1 MKNRR
6 ADNGV
11 SEIIGVVLLLLM
23 ATALF
28 STVYLFVMNEVLD
41 SSEEP
46 SPSVTVLGTIGGG
59 DIILEHRGGEALSL
73 DTKIMITISGMTY
86 NMTVGDLLDD
96 ESKGDGK
103 WSIGEKLSYAP
114 SLDITGRQVRILVI
128 DEESGSM
135 VMQGVLQEGDTSMDP
150 FVITRYATNVVSYS
164 AKLWM
169 EYDFK
174 NYSGYLGFA
183 WKPDGGDWTYSSPPL
198 GSGDVHSVT
207 GSYAETINGL
217 IPGTLYWFK
226 TQLKYG
232 STMIEGSMASFTTL
246 GWDVGIWHFDEN
258 TGTIAYDSSGRGN
271 DGTLKPNAVNRPQWT
286 MGINGS
292 ALNFDGIDDYVEVF
306 DDNTLDLTDAITI
319 EAWMKPLENSEGFIG
334 DINSVIDTSEFGI
347 LDVYE
352 PALIHISGKIYAI
365 TCRGTDN
372 DGFLITMQLENNG
385 QIKEGYIDIFE
396 FDTSSGYEPN
406 IISIKNDVYV
416 VAYRGPDN
424 DGFLKTVEID
434 INGMITDSVIDT
446 LEYDANYGGDPNI
459 IHVDGTI
466 YAIAHTGSG
475 SDGCLITVQI
485 ENNGIIANSVID
497 ILEFDVADM
506 GVSEEFNI
514 IHVAGDVYAI
524 AYRNP
529 DSDGYLQTV
538 EITSG
543 GQISTIDTFSFDV
556 FDGYQPSLTHVAG
569 EIYAIAYGGFNDSG
583 ILKTVEIANNG
594 QITDSIIDT
603 LEFDTFGKDTTI
615 IHVNGDVYVVVY
627 RGYGNDGFLKTVEI
641 ANNGQITDSI
651 IDTLEFDT
659 SSGYEPK
666 ITHVDGDVYAI
677 CYQGIYSNGFI
688 KTVEIAAN
696 GDITNTIIDTQ
707 EFGAFR
713 CYYPNILHV
722 NEDVYVVVY
731 RGYDDDGFLKTVKIA
746 DDGTIINKVID
757 TLEFDKSSC
766 YYPSIIHINGDVY
779 AIAYTGPGSD
789 GFLKTVEIADNG
801 MITNIVIDTLE
812 FDTSYGYEPSIIHIN
827 GDVYAIAYTGP
838 GSDGFLKTVEIADNG
853 TITNIVIDTLEFD
866 TSYARYSDIVHVYG
880 GTIYAVA
887 YMGPSSDGFLKTVE
901 IADNGMITNIVID
914 TLEFDTSYARYSDI
928 VHVYGGTIYAV
939 AYRGP
944 SSDGF
949 LKTVEIASNG
959 TITDGVIDILE
970 FDTSYCYEP
979 NIIHI
984 SGGVYAIAY
993 TGPGYDGFL
1002 KTLRIGNN
1010 GNIVNLV
1017 DDSLEYHTSDAFEPS
1032 IIHVDGTI
1040 FAIAYR
1046 DYHRTGF
1053 VKTVEIDL
1061 EGTIREILSKDGAYG
1076 ISANATRVFATIN
1089 TEIISAP
1096 ISPGFN
1102 HIAFTYNSSS
1112 NQLKLYING
1121 TELASGTMAEVITT
1135 NTNNLYFGKVNAI
1148 IDEVTIYGTSLSES
1162 DIVSHY
1168 TAFAS

>member
-1 MKNRR
+1 MENRR
-6 ADNGV
+6 ADTGV

-23 ATALF
+23 AIALF
-28 STVYLFVMNEVLD
+28 STVYLFVMNEALD
-41 SSEEP
+41 VSEKT

-103 WSIGEKLSYAP
+103 WSIGEKLSYGP

-198 GSGDVHSVT
+198 GSGDVYSVT

-292 ALNFDGIDDYVEVF
+292 ALNFDGIDDYVEVS

-352 PALIHISGKIYAI
+352 PTLIHILGKIYAI
-365 TCRGTDN
+365 ACRGTDN
-372 DGFLITMQLENNG
+372 DGFLITMKIENNG
-385 QIKEGYIDIFE
+385 QIREGYIDIFE

-406 IISIKNDVYV
+406 IISINGDVYV
-416 VAYRGPDN
+416 IAYRGLDN

-434 INGMITDSVIDT
+434 SEGEITNSVIDT

-475 SDGCLITVQI
+475 SDGYLTTLQI

-529 DSDGYLQTV
+529 DSDGYLKTV

-543 GQISTIDTFSFDV
+543 GQIGIIDTFSFDV
-556 FDGYQPSLTHVAG
+556 FDGYHPSLIHVAG
-569 EIYAIAYGGFNDSG
+569 EIYAIAYGGFDDSG
-583 ILKTVEIANNG
+583 VLKTVEIANNG

-615 IHVNGDVYVVVY
+615 IHVNGDVYAIVY

-641 ANNGQITDSI
+641 ANNGQITDSVV
-651 IDTLEFDT
+651 DTLEFDT

-677 CYQGIYSNGFI
+677 CYQGSYSDGFI

-746 DDGTIINKVID
+746 DDGTITNKVID

-779 AIAYTGPGSD
+779 AIAYTGSGSD
-789 GFLKTVEIADNG
+789 GFLKTVRIGDNG
-801 MITNIVIDTLE
+801 KITNIVIDTLE
-812 FDTSYGYEPSIIHIN
+812 FDTSYGYEPSIIHTN
-827 GDVYAIAYTGP
+827 GDIYAIAYTGP
-838 GSDGFLKTVEIADNG
+838 GSDGFLKTVEIAGNG
-853 TITNIVIDTLEFD
+853 MITDGVIDTLEFD

-901 IADNGMITNIVID
+901 IASNGTITDGVID
-914 TLEFDTSYARYSDI
+914 TLEFDTSY
-928 VHVYGGTIYAV
+928 
-939 AYRGP
+939 
-944 SSDGF
+944 
-949 LKTVEIASNG
+949 
-959 TITDGVIDILE
+959 
-970 FDTSYCYEP
+970 CYEP
-979 NIIHI
+979 KIIHI
-984 SGGVYAIAY
+984 SGGIYAIAY
-993 TGPGYDGFL
+993 TGRSSDGFL

-1102 HIAFTYNSSS
+1102 YIAFTYNSSS

-1121 TELASGTMAEVITT
+1121 TEMANGIMAEVITT

-1148 IDEVTIYGTSLSES
+1148 IDEVKIYGMSLSES